1 MTDWIDESPAVVERE
16 EHIPDAG
23 AKRVVIRYFNSA
35 DGEWYN
41 WVPPGGGS
49 SSATTQVGDSAT
61 VVTLK
66 AANSARVK
74 LVIANTSTAILY
86 VKEGSTAT
94 ASDWS
99 YRLEQYD
106 VAIIDDYDGVVTGIW
121 SADSGGFANVT
132 ETS

>member
-1 MTDWIDESPAVVERE
+1 MVISRQMMDREYGKFREASGGGVAVAVVN
-16 EHIPDAG
+16 PDGSPIAG
-23 AKRVVIRYFNSA
+23 GA
-35 DGEWYN
+35 
-41 WVPPGGGS
+41 GGS
-49 SSATTQVGDSAT
+49 TSTTTQVGDSTT

-66 AANSARVK
+66 AANSSLIK
-74 LVIANTSTAILY
+74 LVVVNTSSAVLY

-106 VAIIDDYDGVVTGIW
+106 TAIIDDYDGIVTGLW
-121 SADSGGFANVT
+121 SADSGGDCKVT